1 MVVRKVVDKVH
12 EFKIRVIDGEFGL
25 IHGKE
30 WKASVD
36 VSGLKQGCVVLLDVR
51 NAQYVLVSHFDEHGN
66 CVNGFRMIADGIK
79 MTVCVAQTSKTSS
92 LKQIYCKYSVL

>member
-1 MVVRKVVDKVH
+1 MY
-12 EFKIRVIDGEFGL
+12 EFKIRVIGSEFGL

-30 WKASVD
+30 WKESVE

-51 NAQYVLVSHFDEHGN
+51 NTQYVLLCHFDEHAN

-79 MTVCVAQTSKTSS
+79 MTVCVAQTSKTSP
-92 LKQIYCKYSVL
+92 LKRVYCKYSVL